1 MVQTPRSARSW
12 TPRKRAALLGIPVVV
27 VGAFALGPRVGL
39 DDHWREPTLPADLDA
54 YLADGER
61 FVRALRDGD
70 AKGILWSDPDSP
82 SVTPLSIVYLHGFSA
97 DRHEV
102 EPLVSELAAD
112 LGANVFFTRLSGHGQ
127 DGAALGEAAAEEWLD
142 DTAEAIAIGGRIG
155 ERVVLMGTSTGGTLA
170 VWAAARPEAS
180 ERVAALV
187 LISPNLGVR
196 DPAAPI
202 LLWPWGGLIGRL
214 VVGPERC
221 FEPHSPEEAR
231 HWTIC
236 YPPRA
241 LLPMMAVVRRAR
253 TLPAGSIAAPTL
265 VIYSKGDQVVD
276 PDETEALM
284 PRISTAPPEMY
295 VVEGAEDRGQH
306 VIAGSIMSPGATEP
320 VRARIRDF
328 LADRLK

>member
-1 MVQTPRSARSW
+1 M
-12 TPRKRAALLGIPVVV
+12 ALLG
-27 VGAFALGPRVGL
+27 ALALGPRVHL
-39 DDHWREPTLPADLDA
+39 EDRWTEPSLPVDLDA

-61 FVRALRDGD
+61 DVRALRHGD
-70 AKGILWSDPDSP
+70 EKAIVWSDPEAP

-102 EPLVSELAAD
+102 EPLVSELATD
-112 LGANVFFTRLSGHGQ
+112 LGANVFFTRFAGHGQ
-127 DGAALGEAAAEEWLD
+127 DGAAMGDATAEEWLD
-142 DTAEAIAIGGRIG
+142 DTAEAVAIGGMIG

-170 VWAAARPEAS
+170 IWAAARPEAR

-187 LISPNLGVR
+187 LISPNLGVQ

-231 HWTIC
+231 HWTTC

-241 LLPMMAVVRRAR
+241 LLPMMAAVRRAR
-253 TLPAGSIAAPTL
+253 TLEDRSIVAPTL
-265 VIYSKGDQVVD
+265 VIYSRGDQVVD
-276 PDETEALM
+276 PEQTERVM
-284 PRISTAPPEMY
+284 PRVSASPPTMY
-295 VVEGAEDRGQH
+295 VVEGAEDPGQH
-306 VIAGSIMSPGATEP
+306 VIAGAIMSPGATER

-328 LADRLK
+328 LAEHLK

>member
-1 MVQTPRSARSW
+1 LAF
-12 TPRKRAALLGIPVVV
+12 LGVFV
-27 VGAFALGPRVGL
+27 LGPRVHLEDG
-39 DDHWREPTLPADLDA
+39 WTEPTLPVDLDV
-54 YLADGER
+54 YLADSER
-61 FVRALRDGD
+61 GVRALREGD
-70 AKGILWSDPDSP
+70 AKGIVWSDPEAP

-102 EPLVSELAAD
+102 EPLVSEVAAD
-112 LGANVFFTRLSGHGQ
+112 LGANVFFTRLAGHGQ
-127 DGAALGEAAAEEWLD
+127 DGAAMGEATAEEWLD

-170 VWAAARPEAS
+170 LWAAARPEAKD
-180 ERVAALV
+180 RVAALV
-187 LISPNLGVR
+187 LISPNLGLQ

-202 LLWPWGGLIGRL
+202 LLWPWGGLVGRL

-231 HWTIC
+231 HWTTC

-253 TLPAGSIAAPTL
+253 TLDDASIEAPTL
-265 VIYSKGDQVVD
+265 VIYSESDQVVD
-276 PDETEALM
+276 PDQTLEVM
-284 PRISTAPPEMY
+284 PRVTASPAALYE
-295 VVEGAEDRGQH
+295 VEGAEDRGQH
-306 VIAGSIMSPGATEP
+306 VIAGAIMSPGATER

-328 LADRLK
+328 LAEELK